1 MPTLTITAPSATYP
15 VIIEDFLHN
24 DRAFITAKSKAL
36 VVSNPKVAG
45 LYLHK
50 ILPKIRAQE
59 VFVCIVPDG
68 EEHKNMQ
75 SIEQIL
81 QCAFAN
87 RLDRKSLMIA
97 LGGGVISDMVGF
109 ASGIFERG
117 ISYVSIPTTLLA
129 QVDASVG
136 GKCGINNAYGKNLIG
151 LFHQPSAVYIDK
163 EFLRTLPAR
172 EIRAGLAE
180 VVKVLVCFDKLGFE
194 ALESSQN
201 DMLDP
206 SVLLPFIQKSIA
218 IKARVVEQDERE
230 SGIRAALNYGHTFA
244 HIIEMQTHYKRFLH
258 GQAVAIGMTMAN
270 DLALRLGLLQET
282 QAKRIERVL
291 RRLGL
296 DEAYPISDIEAFYQ
310 AFFLD
315 KKSHNNAL
323 CFVLP
328 KGIGDFTLR
337 DDIPKDQILATLAHF
352 SLESMRI

>member
-1 MPTLTITAPSATYP
+1 MPTLTIQTSSTSYP
-15 VIIEDFLHN
+15 VVIDEFLHN
-24 DRAFITAKSKAL
+24 DTCITSQSKAL
-36 VVSNPKVAG
+36 IVSNPKVAG

-50 ILPKIRAQE
+50 VLPKIQAQE

-136 GKCGINNAYGKNLIG
+136 GKCGVNNTYGKNLIG
-151 LFHQPSAVYIDK
+151 LFHQPSAVYIDA
-163 EFLRTLPAR
+163 EFLRTLSRR
-172 EIRAGLAE
+172 ELRAGLAE
-180 VVKVLVCFDKLGFE
+180 VLKVFVCFDEQAFTKLE
-194 ALESSQN
+194 TLESLESK
-201 DMLDP
+201 
-206 SVLLPFIQKSIA
+206 SALLPLIQRSIE
-218 IKARVVEQDERE
+218 IKAKVVEQDERE

-244 HIIEMQTHYKRFLH
+244 HIIEMQTYYKRFLH
-258 GQAVAIGMTMAN
+258 GEAVAIGIAMAN
-270 DLALRLGLLQET
+270 TLAQQLGSLSAAES
-282 QAKRIERVL
+282 KRISAVL
-291 RRLGL
+291 ARFGL
-296 DEAYPISDIEAFYQ
+296 DESYHIDDIEAFYQ

-315 KKSHNNAL
+315 KKSHNNKL
-323 CFVLP
+323 RFILP
-328 KGIGDFTLR
+328 EGIGSFSLR
-337 DDIPKDQILATLAHF
+337 DDISKEQIIACLQHYAH
-352 SLESMRI
+352 

>member
-1 MPTLTITAPSATYP
+1 MPTLTIQTSNTSYP
-15 VIIEDFLHN
+15 VVIDEFLHN
-24 DRAFITAKSKAL
+24 DTCIISQSKAL
-36 VVSNPKVAG
+36 IVSNPKVAG

-50 ILPKIRAQE
+50 VLPKIQAQE

-68 EEHKNMQ
+68 EEHKTMQ

-136 GKCGINNAYGKNLIG
+136 GKCGVNNAYGKNLIG
-151 LFHQPSAVYIDK
+151 LFHQPSAVYIDAG
-163 EFLRTLPAR
+163 FLRTLSRR

-180 VVKVLVCFDKLGFE
+180 VLKVFVCFDEQAFTKLE
-194 ALESSQN
+194 KLESLESK
-201 DMLDP
+201 
-206 SVLLPFIQKSIA
+206 SALLPLIQRSIE
-218 IKARVVEQDERE
+218 IKAKVVEQDERE

-258 GQAVAIGMTMAN
+258 GEAVAIGIAMAN
-270 DLALRLGLLQET
+270 TLAQQLGSLS
-282 QAKRIERVL
+282 AADSKRIGAVL
-291 RRLGL
+291 GRFGL
-296 DEAYPISDIEAFYQ
+296 DESYHIDDIEAFYQ

-315 KKSHNNAL
+315 KKSSNNKL
-323 CFVLP
+323 RFILP
-328 KGIGDFTLR
+328 EGIGGFSLR
-337 DDIPKDQILATLAHF
+337 DDISKEQILACLQHYA
-352 SLESMRI
+352 R

>member
-1 MPTLTITAPSATYP
+1 MPTLTIQTSNTSYP
-15 VIIEDFLHN
+15 VVIDEFLHN
-24 DRAFITAKSKAL
+24 DTCIISQSKAL
-36 VVSNPKVAG
+36 IVSNPKVAG

-50 ILPKIRAQE
+50 VLPKIQAQE

-68 EEHKNMQ
+68 EEHKTMQ

-136 GKCGINNAYGKNLIG
+136 GKCGVNNAYGKNLIG
-151 LFHQPSAVYIDK
+151 LFHQPSAVYIDV
-163 EFLRTLPAR
+163 EFLRTLSRR

-180 VVKVLVCFDKLGFE
+180 VLKVFVCFDEQAFTKLE
-194 ALESSQN
+194 KLESLESK
-201 DMLDP
+201 
-206 SVLLPFIQKSIA
+206 SALLPLIQRSIE
-218 IKARVVEQDERE
+218 IKAKVVEQDERE

-258 GQAVAIGMTMAN
+258 GEAVAIGIAMAN
-270 DLALRLGLLQET
+270 TLAQQLGSLS
-282 QAKRIERVL
+282 AADSKRISAVL
-291 RRLGL
+291 GRFGL
-296 DEAYPISDIEAFYQ
+296 DESYHIDDIEAFYQ

-315 KKSHNNAL
+315 KKSSNNKL
-323 CFVLP
+323 RFILP
-328 KGIGDFTLR
+328 EGIGGFSLR
-337 DDIPKDQILATLAHF
+337 DDISKEQILACLQRYA
-352 SLESMRI
+352 R

>member
-1 MPTLTITAPSATYP
+1 MPTLTIQTSSTSYP
-15 VIIEDFLHN
+15 VVIDEFLHN
-24 DRAFITAKSKAL
+24 DTCITSQSKAL
-36 VVSNPKVAG
+36 IVSNPKVAG

-50 ILPKIRAQE
+50 VLPKIQAQE

-68 EEHKNMQ
+68 EEHKTMQ

-136 GKCGINNAYGKNLIG
+136 GKCGVNNAYGKNLIG
-151 LFHQPSAVYIDK
+151 LFHQPSAVYIDA
-163 EFLRTLPAR
+163 EFLRTLSRR

-180 VVKVLVCFDKLGFE
+180 VLKVFVCFDKQAFTKLE
-194 ALESSQN
+194 TLESLESK
-201 DMLDP
+201 
-206 SVLLPFIQKSIA
+206 SALLPLIQRSIE
-218 IKARVVEQDERE
+218 IKAKVVEQDERE

-258 GQAVAIGMTMAN
+258 GEAVAIGIAMAN
-270 DLALRLGLLQET
+270 TLAQQLGSLS
-282 QAKRIERVL
+282 AADSKRISAVL
-291 RRLGL
+291 GRFGL
-296 DEAYPISDIEAFYQ
+296 DESYHIDDIEAFYQ

-315 KKSHNNAL
+315 KKSSNNKL
-323 CFVLP
+323 RFILP
-328 KGIGDFTLR
+328 EGIGGFSLR
-337 DDIPKDQILATLAHF
+337 DDISKEQILACLQHYA
-352 SLESMRI
+352 R

>member
-1 MPTLTITAPSATYP
+1 MPTLTIQTLSTSYP
-15 VIIEDFLHN
+15 VVIDEFLHN
-24 DRAFITAKSKAL
+24 DTCITSQSKAL
-36 VVSNPKVAG
+36 IVSNPKVAG

-50 ILPKIRAQE
+50 VLPKIQAQE

-136 GKCGINNAYGKNLIG
+136 GKCGVNNTYGKNLIG
-151 LFHQPSAVYIDK
+151 LFHQPSAVYIDA
-163 EFLRTLPAR
+163 EFLRTLSRR
-172 EIRAGLAE
+172 ELRAGLAE
-180 VVKVLVCFDKLGFE
+180 VLKVFVCFDEQAFTKLE
-194 ALESSQN
+194 TLESLESK
-201 DMLDP
+201 
-206 SVLLPFIQKSIA
+206 SALLPLIQRSIE
-218 IKARVVEQDERE
+218 IKAKVVEQDERE

-244 HIIEMQTHYKRFLH
+244 HIIEMQTYYKRFLH
-258 GQAVAIGMTMAN
+258 GEAVAIGIAMAN
-270 DLALRLGLLQET
+270 TLAQQLGSLSAAES
-282 QAKRIERVL
+282 KRISAVL
-291 RRLGL
+291 ARFGL
-296 DEAYPISDIEAFYQ
+296 DESYHIDDIEAFYQ

-315 KKSHNNAL
+315 KKSHNNKL
-323 CFVLP
+323 RFILP
-328 KGIGDFTLR
+328 EGIGSFSLR
-337 DDIPKDQILATLAHF
+337 DDISKEQIIACLQHYAH
-352 SLESMRI
+352 

>member
-1 MPTLTITAPSATYP
+1 MPTLTIQTSSTSYP
-15 VIIEDFLHN
+15 VVIDEFLHN
-24 DRAFITAKSKAL
+24 DTCIISQSKAL
-36 VVSNPKVAG
+36 IVSNPKVAG

-50 ILPKIRAQE
+50 VLPKIQAQE

-136 GKCGINNAYGKNLIG
+136 GKCGVNNTYGKNLIG
-151 LFHQPSAVYIDK
+151 LFHQPSAVYIDA
-163 EFLRTLPAR
+163 EFLRTLSRR
-172 EIRAGLAE
+172 ELRAGLAE
-180 VVKVLVCFDKLGFE
+180 VLKVFVCFDEQAFTKLE
-194 ALESSQN
+194 TLESLESK
-201 DMLDP
+201 
-206 SVLLPFIQKSIA
+206 SALLPLIQRSIE
-218 IKARVVEQDERE
+218 IKAKVVEQDERE

-244 HIIEMQTHYKRFLH
+244 HIIEMQTYYKRFLH
-258 GQAVAIGMTMAN
+258 GEAVAIGIAMAN
-270 DLALRLGLLQET
+270 TLAQQLGSLSAAES
-282 QAKRIERVL
+282 KRISAVL
-291 RRLGL
+291 ARFGL
-296 DEAYPISDIEAFYQ
+296 DESYHIDDIEAFYQ

-315 KKSHNNAL
+315 KKSHNNKL
-323 CFVLP
+323 RFILP
-328 KGIGDFTLR
+328 EGIGSFSLR
-337 DDIPKDQILATLAHF
+337 DDISKEQIIACLQHYA
-352 SLESMRI
+352 R

>member
-1 MPTLTITAPSATYP
+1 MPTLTIQTLSTSYP
-15 VIIEDFLHN
+15 VVIDEFLHN
-24 DRAFITAKSKAL
+24 DTCIISQSKAL
-36 VVSNPKVAG
+36 IVSNPKVAG

-50 ILPKIRAQE
+50 VLPKIQAQE

-136 GKCGINNAYGKNLIG
+136 GKCGVNNAYGKNLIG

-163 EFLRTLPAR
+163 EFLRTLSTR
-172 EIRAGLAE
+172 EIKAGLAE
-180 VVKVLVCFDKLGFE
+180 VLKIFVCFDEQAFTKLE
-194 ALESSQN
+194 MLESPESK
-201 DMLDP
+201 DAFLD
-206 SVLLPFIQKSIA
+206 SSALLPLIQRSIE
-218 IKARVVEQDERE
+218 IKAKVVEQDERE

-258 GQAVAIGMTMAN
+258 GQAVAIGIAMAN
-270 DLALRLGLLQET
+270 TLAQQLGSLSAAES
-282 QAKRIERVL
+282 KRISTLLARF
-291 RRLGL
+291 GL
-296 DEAYPISDIEAFYQ
+296 DESYHIDDIEAFYQ

-315 KKSHNNAL
+315 KKSHSNKL
-323 CFVLP
+323 CFILP
-328 KGIGDFTLR
+328 EGIGGFSLR
-337 DDIPKDQILATLAHF
+337 DDISKEQIIACLQHYA
-352 SLESMRI
+352 R

>member
-1 MPTLTITAPSATYP
+1 MPTLTIQTSSTSYP
-15 VIIEDFLHN
+15 VVIDEFLHN
-24 DRAFITAKSKAL
+24 DTCIISQSKAL
-36 VVSNPKVAG
+36 IVSNPKVAG

-50 ILPKIRAQE
+50 VLPKIQAQE

-136 GKCGINNAYGKNLIG
+136 GKCGVNNAYGKNLIG
-151 LFHQPSAVYIDK
+151 LFHQPSAVYIDA
-163 EFLRTLPAR
+163 EFLRTLSRR
-172 EIRAGLAE
+172 ELRAGLAE
-180 VVKVLVCFDKLGFE
+180 VLKVFVCFDEQAFTKLE
-194 ALESSQN
+194 TLESLESK
-201 DMLDP
+201 
-206 SVLLPFIQKSIA
+206 SALLPLIQRSIE
-218 IKARVVEQDERE
+218 IKAKVVEQDERE

-244 HIIEMQTHYKRFLH
+244 HIIEMQTYYKRFLH
-258 GQAVAIGMTMAN
+258 GEAVAIGIAMAN
-270 DLALRLGLLQET
+270 TLAQQLGSLSAAES
-282 QAKRIERVL
+282 KRISAVL
-291 RRLGL
+291 GRFGL
-296 DEAYPISDIEAFYQ
+296 DESYHIDDIEAFYQ

-315 KKSHNNAL
+315 KKSHNNKL
-323 CFVLP
+323 RFILP
-328 KGIGDFTLR
+328 EGIGSFSLR
-337 DDIPKDQILATLAHF
+337 DDISKEQIIACLQHYA
-352 SLESMRI
+352 R